1 MDALVSVGLPTYNR
15 PERLRKALECL
26 INQTFTNLEIIVS
39 NDHSP
44 NIDTY
49 VILEEYSKKDPRIKV
64 YTQSHNL
71 GIYAN
76 FYFVLQK
83 ATGKYFMYA
92 QEDDLW
98 EPDFIRSLV
107 EQLEKHPEQ
116 VMVMSATT
124 RIDEDGNLLDTT
136 YFNGLSDVQLALSAF
151 YNERL
156 SFLYMGLFRIEIL
169 KQFDR
174 NPDDDH
180 GKDVVIMAE
189 MILSYPFGYIDLPLY
204 TKGLEHGKAKQFFD
218 TDPFCYLKMYLY
230 FIRCLVFSKYIPLKK
245 KVFLPAIIPL
255 NGIWIIR
262 AYLAQVIFLL
272 PKDHPLRKAMR
283 LKALTK

>member
-1 MDALVSVGLPTYNR
+1 MNSLVSVGLPTYNR
-15 PERLRKALECL
+15 PERLRKALDCL
-26 INQTFTNLEIIVS
+26 INQTYTNLEIIVS

-44 NIDTY
+44 NVETY
-49 VILEEYSKKDPRIKV
+49 SILDDYSKKDPRIKV

-116 VMVMSATT
+116 VMAMSATN
-124 RIDEDGNLLDTT
+124 RIDEDGKFFDTT
-136 YFNGLSDVQLALSAF
+136 RLNGLSDFRLAFFAL
-151 YNERL
+151 YNEPL
-156 SFLYMGLFRIEIL
+156 SFLYMGLFRRDIL
-169 KQFDR
+169 KLFDCT
-174 NPDDDH
+174 PADIH
-180 GKDVVIMAE
+180 GKDVTIMAE
-189 MILSYPFGYIDLPLY
+189 MVLSHPFGYIDLPLY

-218 TDPFCYLKMYLY
+218 TDPFCFLEMYVDFVRRL
-230 FIRCLVFSKYIPLKK
+230 LFSRYIPLKK
-245 KVFLPAIIPL
+245 KVYLPIIIPV
-255 NGIWIIR
+255 NGIWMIR
-262 AYLAQVIFLL
+262 AYLAQIIFLL
-272 PKDHPLRKAMR
+272 PKDHPLGKQ
-283 LKALTK
+283 

>member
-1 MDALVSVGLPTYNR
+1 MNALVSVGLPTYNR
-15 PERLRKALECL
+15 PERLRKALDCL
-26 INQTFTNLEIIVS
+26 INQTYENLEIIVS

-44 NIDTY
+44 NMDTY
-49 VILEEYSKKDPRIKV
+49 LILEEYRKKDPRIKV

-107 EQLEKHPEQ
+107 EQLENHPEQ
-116 VMVMSATT
+116 VMAMSATT
-124 RIDEDGNLLDTT
+124 RIDEDGKYFDTT
-136 YFNGLSDVQLALSAF
+136 RFNGLSDLQLALFAM

-156 SFLYMGLFRIEIL
+156 SFLYMGLFRTNIL
-169 KQFDR
+169 KLFDR

-189 MILSYPFGYIDLPLY
+189 IILSHPFGYIDLPLY
-204 TKGLEHGKAKQFFD
+204 TKGLEHSKAKQFFD
-218 TDPFCYLKMYLY
+218 DDPCCFLKMYVY
-230 FIRCLVFSKYIPLKK
+230 FIRCLLFSKYIPLKK
-245 KVFLPAIIPL
+245 KYYLPVIIPV
-255 NGIWIIR
+255 NGIWMIR

-283 LKALTK
+283 KTA